1 MTDGPI
7 LNLVTLV
14 VKNMDASVAF
24 YRRLGASIPDAPPP
38 WDSLHRS
45 AEFAGGLQLDLDSQ
59 SFAPKWNSGYK
70 AGDTAV
76 VGFQLPSREAVDKA
90 YGELTSDGHPGQ
102 QEPFDAFWG
111 ARYAVVE
118 DPDGNA
124 IGLMSPIDPAMA
136 GAPPDPT
143 S

>member
-1 MTDGPI
+1 MADGPI

-14 VKNMDASVAF
+14 VKNMEASVAF
-24 YRRLGASIPDAPPP
+24 YRRLGVAVPDVDPAWP
-38 WDSLHRS
+38 DIHRS
-45 AEFAGGLQLDLDSQ
+45 TRSAGPTGLDFDSD

-70 AGDTAV
+70 AGDTAI

-111 ARYAVVE
+111 TRYAVVE
-118 DPDGNA
+118 DPDGDA
-124 IGLMSPIDPAMA
+124 VGLMSPIDPAIA
-136 GAPPDPT
+136 ERAA
-143 S
+143 